1 MLARRNAMGLIHT
14 IEEALVGLIRTV
26 YSTIG
31 WPGVGLL
38 MTIESTAIPMP
49 SEVILP
55 FAGWQLVLERDGGFG
70 LILFGALVGTI
81 GSIAGALIQYGVAR
95 SLGEPFIR
103 RYGKWVLL
111 TQEDIERVTRWFN
124 RYGVVTVLLL
134 RMVPG
139 VRGLVSIPAGIAR
152 VNVLLFAALVAIA
165 AFPWALLLVWLG
177 YLLGDNYE
185 EVSEFLQPFY
195 IPILIVAAILIAL
208 FLFRRIRTL
217 RREGRALS

>member
-1 MLARRNAMGLIHT
+1 MGLIHT
-14 IEEALVGLIRTV
+14 IEEALVDLVRAT

-38 MTIESTAIPMP
+38 MAIESTAIPMP
-49 SEVILP
+49 SEIILT
-55 FAGWQLVLERDGGFG
+55 FAGWQLVLERGGGFG

-81 GSIAGALIQYGVAR
+81 GSIAGALAQYGVAR
-95 SLGEPFIR
+95 WLGEPFIR

-111 TQEDIERVTRWFN
+111 TQDDLERVTKWFN
-124 RYGVVTVLLL
+124 RYGIVTVLAL

-152 VNVLLFAALVAIA
+152 VNVLLFATLVAIA

-185 EVSEFLQPFY
+185 AVSAFLQPFY
-195 IPILIVAAILIAL
+195 IPIFAAGALLIAL
-208 FLFRRIRTL
+208 FLFRRIRTI